1 VLDGL
6 TFCGLVVGQAV
17 TIKRGV
23 ADGVGGEDGV
33 AVGKRVTKY
42 MGVDVVEPDA
52 VSVTLAVRDTVGV
65 GVSDTDA
72 VSCPT
77 AKLTPH
83 ASGV

>member
-1 VLDGL
+1 M
-6 TFCGLVVGQAV
+6 VGHAV
-17 TIKRGV
+17 TMKRGV
-23 ADGVGGEDGV
+23 PDGVGAEEGD

-42 MGVDVVEPDA
+42 IGVPVADA
-52 VSVTLAVRDTVGV
+52 EAVRDAVAVLDAEGV

-72 VSCPT
+72 VSWPT